1 MILKIS
7 RKGLTQ
13 LPQIK
18 AIVLSLTVQKY
29 AVLSSN
35 MVFVNLSQ
43 IFYHQ
48 FFFYS
53 QVKFDAGGSLKKN
66 KEKVINTIKIFI
78 MHVLLYSKD
87 VLVIIVQEIKNKQ
100 LLGIKY
106 ALQVCNGS

>member
-48 FFFYS
+48 FFFLFTI
-53 QVKFDAGGSLKKN
+53 QVRCWWLS

-78 MHVLLYSKD
+78 MHVLLLYSKD

-106 ALQVCNGS
+106 ALQVCKGS